1 MKLSLFAVILLLN
14 CCALKSA
21 KNDLNK
27 DIIFHKN
34 MSFNEFKLKL
44 NQYAIISSFPDI
56 KE

>member
-1 MKLSLFAVILLLN
+1 MKLSFFIIILLLN
-14 CCALKSA
+14 CCTFKSA

-27 DIIFHKN
+27 DIIFHEN
-34 MSFNEFKLKL
+34 MTFNEFKLKL

>member
-1 MKLSLFAVILLLN
+1 MKLSFFIIILLLN
-14 CCALKSA
+14 CCTFKSA

-56 KE
+56 RE